1 MNGPEL
7 LKFLVSIPSV
17 SGSEHQLAEQLA
29 AILQSEDF
37 AVQRE
42 GDNLWFSIGE
52 GRPHL
57 LMISHLDTVPACA
70 GWASDAQTPVTAG
83 DKLIGLGAND
93 AKGCVAAMIMAA
105 RTLRGAPLE
114 GKVTFAFVVR
124 EETDGEGVRTTRP
137 RLGAIDAA
145 VIGEPTALEIC
156 NTQRGMLLLRCA
168 AYGEAAHVAH
178 AHLGKNAIHQA
189 ARDISRLAA
198 MQFEPHEKL
207 GISRPQVTEIAG
219 GTARNQVPGRC
230 EFFVDI
236 RTTPNL
242 DHAELAKRIAEE
254 LEGEVT
260 VHSARYEPAATE
272 EREPIV
278 RAALAAAGKAK
289 PVGSVTTS
297 DWAFLRDIP
306 TVKAGP
312 GDTARSHRP
321 NEYLHF
327 TELEAGAEFY
337 AALAR
342 AYFALVTKEVAHV

>member
-29 AILQSEDF
+29 AILQSEGF

-124 EETDGEGVRTTRP
+124 GGNGWRRRAHNPAEARRD
-137 RLGAIDAA
+137 
-145 VIGEPTALEIC
+145 
-156 NTQRGMLLLRCA
+156 RC
-168 AYGEAAHVAH
+168 
-178 AHLGKNAIHQA
+178 
-189 ARDISRLAA
+189 
-198 MQFEPHEKL
+198 
-207 GISRPQVTEIAG
+207 G
-219 GTARNQVPGRC
+219 G
-230 EFFVDI
+230 
-236 RTTPNL
+236 
-242 DHAELAKRIAEE
+242 H
-254 LEGEVT
+254 
-260 VHSARYEPAATE
+260 
-272 EREPIV
+272 
-278 RAALAAAGKAK
+278 
-289 PVGSVTTS
+289 
-297 DWAFLRDIP
+297 W
-306 TVKAGP
+306 
-312 GDTARSHRP
+312 
-321 NEYLHF
+321 
-327 TELEAGAEFY
+327 
-337 AALAR
+337 
-342 AYFALVTKEVAHV
+342 

>member
-1 MNGPEL
+1 VNAQEL

-29 AILQSEDF
+29 AMLQGEGF

-52 GRPHL
+52 KCPHL
-57 LMISHLDTVPACA
+57 LMISHLDTVPACG
-70 GWASDAQTPVTAG
+70 GWASDAQTPVIAG
-83 DKLIGLGAND
+83 DKLTGLGAND
-93 AKGCVAAMIMAA
+93 AKGCVAALILAA
-105 RTLRGAPLE
+105 RELRRAPLE
-114 GKVTFAFVVR
+114 GKVTIAFVVR

-137 RLGAIDAA
+137 KLGAIDAA
-145 VIGEPTALEIC
+145 VIAEPTALEVC
-156 NTQRGMLLLRCA
+156 NAQRGMLLLRCTA
-168 AYGEAAHVAH
+168 HGEAAHVAH
-178 AHLGKNAIHQA
+178 AHLGNNAIHQA
-189 ARDISRLAA
+189 ARDVVRLAA
-198 MQFEPHEKL
+198 MQFEPHERL
-207 GISRPQVTEIAG
+207 GIARPQITEIAG

-242 DHAELAKRIAEE
+242 DHAELTKRIAGE
-254 LEGEVT
+254 LESEVT

-272 EREPIV
+272 ETEPIV
-278 RAALAAAGKAK
+278 HAALAAAGKTT
-289 PVGSVTTS
+289 PVGSATTS

-306 TVKAGP
+306 AVKAGP

-327 TELEAGAEFY
+327 SELEAGAKFY